1 MSSWLNNLKVAVV
14 QKDTVLLTKL
24 FEDIPQ
30 LSDPKEIQTALYL
43 TEEAKKI
50 ITTLKDETQTSMI
63 KMKKNIEFLS
73 ATAPQTQAKFDKH
86 F

>member
-63 KMKKNIEFLS
+63 KMKKNIEFLN
-73 ATAPQTQAKFDKH
+73 ATAPQTQARFDKH

>member
-63 KMKKNIEFLS
+63 KMKKYRVFKCNC
-73 ATAPQTQAKFDKH
+73 TANASKI
-86 F
+86 